1 VLAVLSVLLLILPL
15 DNTVPDVA
23 FRNPARDLHATAGL
37 PRIACR
43 SSRNVPGTLAA

>member
-23 FRNPARDLHATAGL
+23 FRNPARDLHATAGAAADRL
-37 PRIACR
+37 P
-43 SSRNVPGTLAA
+43 VQP